1 MGDDRDRYE
10 AWYSE
15 RIWALLPEVYR
26 AADSEDFDRK
36 GPLRELVERIG
47 VQAAI
52 VRRSIDQMWDD
63 QSIETCDGWA
73 IPYIAELVGAN
84 LVAALNPRG
93 LRLQAAKAIYYRRRA
108 GTVSILEE
116 AARDVTGWD
125 TRIVEFFR
133 RLTRMDHLLD
143 PEKGL
148 PSAGRDPQ
156 GTRRLQIAQHLLGED
171 SRTPAGGW
179 ADLRNAY
186 AASRAHTTFDE
197 LSHTADV
204 RKGSAALGWHNI
216 PHLGVFVW
224 RLHSFPES
232 ADDLDG
238 LLATPVESTAGGC
251 WTFDPTGR
259 EIPLFAAA
267 SRGPNLGTR
276 WIAPNEWQ
284 LPAPIDRELFAQH
297 GATHLYLHGSLGV
310 FGASAANPVP
320 LANLRIDP
328 ERGRFSGVSS
338 NPVPRVLYHYGSAA
352 RIGAGAYDRRL
363 PATSPGTL
371 VTGGGTIPSV
381 GPAGTLT
388 INDSR
393 TYTGVTDLSGITDV
407 TIRSDDGK
415 RPLIR
420 SSAAEWKFTAT
431 ADGKLRLEG
440 MFVSG
445 TDIVLAGDFER
456 VTIAFSTLDP
466 GSSSHTAS
474 SPYAR
479 AIDGRVLR
487 PSRVLVDGHVALLR
501 IESSI
506 TGPIR
511 TRAGG
516 VIERL
521 EIDASVVQMVPS
533 APPNPGDRSIAL
545 ESGEV
550 RIVRS
555 TILGP
560 AQVHRIDVSESILD
574 DVVLV
579 DDPQHG
585 CVRFSAWSRGSVL
598 PRKYES
604 VQITPHAPLFTSRA
618 FGHPGYIQLRRDADR
633 AIREG
638 AENGSEMGACY
649 PEMNAIKER
658 SLLLE
663 LQELMPLGLV
673 PVFVPVT

>member
-73 IPYIAELVGAN
+73 IPYIAEVVGAN
-84 LVAALNPRG
+84 LVAALSPRG

-116 AARDVTGWD
+116 ASRDVTGWD

-186 AASRAHTTFDE
+186 AASRAHTAFDE

-251 WTFDPTGR
+251 WTFDPAGR

-310 FGASAANPVP
+310 FGASA
-320 LANLRIDP
+320 
-328 ERGRFSGVSS
+328 
-338 NPVPRVLYHYGSAA
+338 
-352 RIGAGAYDRRL
+352 
-363 PATSPGTL
+363 
-371 VTGGGTIPSV
+371 
-381 GPAGTLT
+381 
-388 INDSR
+388 
-393 TYTGVTDLSGITDV
+393 
-407 TIRSDDGK
+407 RS
-415 RPLIR
+415 
-420 SSAAEWKFTAT
+420 E
-431 ADGKLRLEG
+431 E
-440 MFVSG
+440 
-445 TDIVLAGDFER
+445 
-456 VTIAFSTLDP
+456 
-466 GSSSHTAS
+466 
-474 SPYAR
+474 
-479 AIDGRVLR
+479 
-487 PSRVLVDGHVALLR
+487 
-501 IESSI
+501 
-506 TGPIR
+506 
-511 TRAGG
+511 
-516 VIERL
+516 
-521 EIDASVVQMVPS
+521 
-533 APPNPGDRSIAL
+533 
-545 ESGEV
+545 
-550 RIVRS
+550 
-555 TILGP
+555 
-560 AQVHRIDVSESILD
+560 
-574 DVVLV
+574 
-579 DDPQHG
+579 
-585 CVRFSAWSRGSVL
+585 
-598 PRKYES
+598 
-604 VQITPHAPLFTSRA
+604 
-618 FGHPGYIQLRRDADR
+618 
-633 AIREG
+633 
-638 AENGSEMGACY
+638 
-649 PEMNAIKER
+649 
-658 SLLLE
+658 
-663 LQELMPLGLV
+663 
-673 PVFVPVT
+673 